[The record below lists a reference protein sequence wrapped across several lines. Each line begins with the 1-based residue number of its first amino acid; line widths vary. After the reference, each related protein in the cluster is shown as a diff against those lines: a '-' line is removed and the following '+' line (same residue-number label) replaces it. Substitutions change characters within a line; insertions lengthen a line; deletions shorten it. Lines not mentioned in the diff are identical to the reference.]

1 MFICTLSMHWLR
13 AAAFAVTV
21 GMVLALSPVCL
32 SAQPDN
38 LQFLQQCA
46 RQAGDSLIAGYGAGD
61 TICLSVAAHPAT
73 WLLEEAALNAALEH
87 GIYVRHCPERP
98 DNGISI
104 AVRSLGIAYLP
115 LDEPDSVQRI
125 AHLEVSAA
133 MDASPESPTGAR
145 RRLTRSISVRRT
157 DTVSADGTS
166 VLEASGYEFARGT
179 LPPRQP
185 SGFWSKIIEPAVILG
200 ASAVM
205 VILLFTV
212 RSQ

>member
-1 MFICTLSMHWLR
+1 MFKCTLSMHR
-13 AAAFAVTV
+13 FRVSAFAVAV
-21 GMVLALSPVCL
+21 GMVLALSPLPL
-32 SAQPDN
+32 SAQSDN

-46 RQAGDSLIAGYGAGD
+46 RLAGDSLVAGYAVTD
-61 TICLSVAAHPAT
+61 TLCLSVATHPAA
-73 WLLEEAALNAALEH
+73 WLLEEAALSAALDH
-87 GIYVRHCPERP
+87 GIFVRHCAETP

-115 LDEPDSVQRI
+115 LDEPDSVQRV

-133 MDASPESPTGAR
+133 LDAPPESPTEAR
-145 RRLTRSISVRRT
+145 RRLTRSISVRRA
-157 DTVSADGTS
+157 DTVSADETS

-179 LPPRQP
+179 MPPRQS

>member
-1 MFICTLSMHWLR
+1 MFICTLSMHRLR
-13 AAAFAVTV
+13 VSAFAVTV

-46 RQAGDSLIAGYGAGD
+46 RLAGDSLVAGYHSTD
-61 TICLSVAAHPAT
+61 TLCLSVAAHPAA
-73 WLLEEAALNAALEH
+73 WLLEEGALSSALEH
-87 GIYVRHCPERP
+87 GIVVRHCADAT

-125 AHLEVSAA
+125 AHLELSAIL
-133 MDASPESPTGAR
+133 DAPPESRGEGG
-145 RRLTRSISVRRT
+145 RRLTRSISVRRS

-166 VLEASGYEFARGT
+166 LLEASGYEFARGT
-179 LPPRQP
+179 LPARQS

>member
-1 MFICTLSMHWLR
+1 MFICSLSMHRLR
-13 AAAFAVTV
+13 ASAFAVTV
-21 GMVLALSPVCL
+21 GMVLVLSPLSL

-46 RQAGDSLIAGYGAGD
+46 RQAGDSLIAGYGSTD
-61 TICLSVAAHPAT
+61 TLCLSVAAHPAA
-73 WLLEEAALNAALEH
+73 WLLEEGALSAALDH
-87 GIYVRHCPERP
+87 GIYVRHCAEGA

-104 AVRSLGIAYLP
+104 AVRSLGITYLP

-133 MDASPESPTGAR
+133 LDARPESPTETR
-145 RRLTRSISVRRT
+145 RRLTRSISVDRS

-166 VLEASGYEFARGT
+166 MLEASGYEFARGT
-179 LPPRQP
+179 MPPRQS